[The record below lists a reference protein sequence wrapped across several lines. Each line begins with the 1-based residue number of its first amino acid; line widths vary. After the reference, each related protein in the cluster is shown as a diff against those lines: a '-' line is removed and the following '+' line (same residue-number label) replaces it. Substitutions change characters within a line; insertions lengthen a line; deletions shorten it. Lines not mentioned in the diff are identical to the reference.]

1 MDNRKLSATK
11 ILDEFGISSPDE
23 IDVNAIAQH
32 FGATVVAEPL
42 YGSAAR
48 IIGVGDRAFI
58 TVDSRSVR
66 ARQRFSAAHELGHWM
81 TDRGKLSGFTCT
93 EKQLVTGWSGDN
105 PERRAN
111 RFAADLL
118 MPTYLFAP
126 AAKNKEMTFTTVR
139 ELCQSFETS
148 ITATA
153 IRLIETGSFPA
164 IIVCSTSAGI
174 KWKSRP
180 RDLPSAIELRH
191 QPGKYTNAV
200 ELLLGKDPE
209 VNPVEV
215 EASDWLSTP
224 RSKRY
229 SIVEDSMLIYQDTVL
244 SLLWWKDEQQ
254 LIDLERDE
262 DENTGIHE

>member
-23 IDVNAIAQH
+23 IDVNAIAQY
-32 FGATVVAEPL
+32 FGATVLAEPL
-42 YGSAAR
+42 LGSAAR
-48 IIGVGDRAFI
+48 ILGVGDRAFI
-58 TVDSRSVR
+58 TVDSRSAR

-81 TDRGKLSGFTCT
+81 MDRGKLSGFTCT

-118 MPTYLFAP
+118 LPTYLFAP
-126 AAKNKEMTFTTVR
+126 AAKDKEMTFTTVR

-153 IRLIETGSFPA
+153 IRLVETGSFPA
-164 IIVCSTSAGI
+164 LVVCSTSSGI

-180 RDLPSAIELRH
+180 RDLPSAIQLRD
-191 QPGKYTNAV
+191 QPGKYTNAA
-200 ELLLGKDPE
+200 ELLLDRKPE

-215 EASDWLSTP
+215 EASDWFTTP
-224 RSKRY
+224 GSKHY
-229 SIVEDSMLIYQDTVL
+229 SIIEDSKLIYEDTVL

-254 LIDLERDE
+254 LIDLESE
-262 DENTGIHE
+262 EEES

>member
-1 MDNRKLSATK
+1 MDNRKVSAAK
-11 ILDEFGISSPDE
+11 ILEEFAISSPDE
-23 IDVNAIAQH
+23 IDINAIAQF

-42 YGSAAR
+42 HGSAAR
-48 IIGVGDRAFI
+48 ILGVGDRAFI
-58 TVDSRSVR
+58 TVDSLSVR

-81 TDRGKLSGFTCT
+81 MDRGKLSGFTCT

-126 AAKNKEMTFTTVR
+126 AAKDKEMTFATVR

-153 IRLIETGSFPA
+153 IRLVETGSFPA
-164 IIVCSTSAGI
+164 MVVCTTSAGI
-174 KWKSRP
+174 KWKSLP
-180 RDLPSAIELRH
+180 RDLASAIELRD
-191 QPGKYTNAV
+191 QPGKYTNAA
-200 ELLLGKDPE
+200 ELLIGREAE

-215 EASDWLSTP
+215 EASDWLTTP
-224 RSKRY
+224 RSKDY
-229 SIVEDSMLIYQDTVL
+229 SIIEDSKLIYKDTVL
-244 SLLWWKDEQQ
+244 SLLWWKDERQ
-254 LIDLERDE
+254 LIDLDAEE
-262 DENTGIHE
+262 EGY